1 VRQEDPLQFGMTR
14 FGMTMRDCACGSATR
29 GRWCG
34 RIAILCLALL
44 IALSPSLPAFA
55 MTLLMAPLE
64 TSGHAAVNAS
74 THQHGDENLAS
85 NGGASDCSTL
95 QSIDSCMAVCCVAIV
110 SQSLEHTRVP
120 LARETESVLTIPSS
134 ASRIASH
141 PPPEAIA

>member
-1 VRQEDPLQFGMTR
+1 
-14 FGMTMRDCACGSATR
+14 
-29 GRWCG
+29 
-34 RIAILCLALL
+34 
-44 IALSPSLPAFA
+44 

-74 THQHGDENLAS
+74 AHQHGDENLAS
-85 NGGASDCSTL
+85 DDGASDCSP
-95 QSIDSCMAVCCVAIV
+95 QSIDSCMPVCCVAIV

-134 ASRIASH
+134 ANRVASH